1 MKSVTIPTRILENGC
16 DKDLSTYLVLIYN
29 GIIYMRETIETNE
42 WNNVPYELETYT
54 DVYCFNYAFNFY
66 KKRCLVTF
74 SDEEDMERYKNVY
87 DESEKLE
94 DILQ

>member
-1 MKSVTIPTRILENGC
+1 MKSRTIPTEILEEESN
-16 DKDLSTYLVLIYN
+16 KDLSTYLVLIYN
-29 GIIYMRETIETNE
+29 GIIYMRESIEINE
-42 WNNVPYELETYT
+42 WHKVPYELEAYT

-66 KKRCLVTF
+66 KKKCLVAF
-74 SDEEDMERYKNVY
+74 SDEEDMIEYKNVY